1 MTGTADL
8 LDVVWCVC
16 VYCVSMVCTPPTICS
31 VYERAVQSCGLDY
44 RSAKIWDAYIDWESG
59 SGRQRKVMA
68 LYDRLLN
75 IPTKESQTH
84 FEKWVTFS
92 LSPSLPPPLLHPAIS
107 PSCYLSILLSLLPFP
122 STFILPFPLF
132 PLSRFKKLLEST
144 PTSHLLL
151 EEEYKDISSEAGDVT
166 QGEVRP
172 SPCHYHQ

>member
-16 VYCVSMVCTPPTICS
+16 VYCVSMVCPPPTICS

-92 LSPSLPPPLLHPAIS
+92 LSPSLPLPSSILLSLHLAIS
-107 PSCYLSILLSLLPFP
+107 PSCYP
-122 STFILPFPLF
+122 S
-132 PLSRFKKLLEST
+132 S
-144 PTSHLLL
+144 
-151 EEEYKDISSEAGDVT
+151 
-166 QGEVRP
+166 P
-172 SPCHYHQ
+172 SPPPSSSLFLSSLSPDLRSSLSPLPLLIFCWRRSTRTSVVRQEMSLRGR